1 MIDTPILQL
10 RRELLMRNFKKV
22 SQLFGVIEP
31 EQVSDRQNYE
41 HFEGDRIVF
50 SKLVMK
56 DRKKPDKF
64 LLPHRVPSDDR
75 EFAFS
80 SRVFPKVA
88 QIKAPYK
95 LWHYQ
100 ITLAT
105 SAWMIKP
112 SKSSG
117 SKVRCQPKGSCLCVP
132 LSAKRTALTPATRL
146 CNCTR
151 QAGVSAVSV
160 AFCGSPGRPSLA
172 GSAAWKRSTW
182 LGWKTR
188 AVHPKH
194 PRGRPGCRS

>member
-100 ITLAT
+100 VKTVQKAADLAVQT
-105 SAWMIKP
+105 GSRLYTDSASSYRALKGYVHDFVNHTQKEYARGDVHENRAECLFSLLKP
-112 SKSSG
+112 CTIREELSS
-117 SKVRCQPKGSCLCVP
+117 
-132 LSAKRTALTPATRL
+132 A
-146 CNCTR
+146 
-151 QAGVSAVSV
+151 
-160 AFCGSPGRPSLA
+160 
-172 GSAAWKRSTW
+172 
-182 LGWKTR
+182 
-188 AVHPKH
+188 
-194 PRGRPGCRS
+194 